1 MALRY
6 TVSAS
11 LWPTCNAAT
20 SCSAALS
27 VISLMCSDF
36 IFRSPVRGF
45 GSLTS
50 RREPKDRV
58 CRRTEEEESAP
69 ERKGNRSDTWV
80 RRWRDSVP
88 RKGVDGVRRTLRTM
102 SVDYALPIYASGLAV
117 VRLGG
122 KASRS
127 IFVGSTLQARPA
139 AGQDAGPG
147 IPAEKR
153 SHPRRSDR
161 RNRQVLCDR
170 RRGTESGECPFF
182 PGSSHGPRSGWNAA
196 CGSKCGRHRG
206 DDAGRNAKIR
216 VAAHRRE
223 AVRVARCALSHR
235 PQRHAENQNRGLACR
250 WHGSHF
256 GPDRKGKSSF
266 RGAWARSRRA

>member
-58 CRRTEEEESAP
+58 RRRTEEEESAP

-80 RRWRDSVP
+80 RRWRDGVP
-88 RKGVDGVRRTLRTM
+88 RKGLNGE
-102 SVDYALPIYASGLAV
+102 AKGL
-117 VRLGG
+117 
-122 KASRS
+122 
-127 IFVGSTLQARPA
+127 GSL
-139 AGQDAGPG
+139 
-147 IPAEKR
+147 
-153 SHPRRSDR
+153 
-161 RNRQVLCDR
+161 
-170 RRGTESGECPFF
+170 
-182 PGSSHGPRSGWNAA
+182 
-196 CGSKCGRHRG
+196 
-206 DDAGRNAKIR
+206 
-216 VAAHRRE
+216 
-223 AVRVARCALSHR
+223 
-235 PQRHAENQNRGLACR
+235 ENK
-250 WHGSHF
+250 
-256 GPDRKGKSSF
+256 PDRECVE
-266 RGAWARSRRA
+266 